1 MNWEI
6 LFSLANGWA
15 MIGWL
20 ALAFA
25 PRGPKML
32 ALILY
37 LGVFLLCLAY
47 AILLGGLMSGLID
60 VGGGS
65 AAGGDRAGFSTLAG
79 VMALFAAP
87 GGALVG
93 WIHYL
98 AFDLFVGMWI
108 ARDADQKGF
117 GRVMQFPILLLTLFA
132 GPVGLLLWLIVRDRR
147 ARAQHQNNRRG

>member
-15 MIGWL
+15 MIVWL

-32 ALILY
+32 ALIMY
-37 LGVFLLCLAY
+37 LGAFMLCFAY
-47 AILLGGLMSGLID
+47 ALLLGGMMTGLID
-60 VGGGS
+60 GGVGES
-65 AAGGDRAGFSTLAG
+65 AASADAGFWTLAG

-117 GRVMQFPILLLTLFA
+117 SRMVQFPILLATLFA
-132 GPVGLLLWLIVRDRR
+132 GPVGLLIWLIIRDRR
-147 ARAQHQNNRRG
+147 ARAQHQPGRRG